1 MRCPCLG
8 IFVELAE
15 MADAND
21 EQQSYSPD
29 PEWTNIFRPEIARGE
44 TLDATLSRIPV
55 FNLLSSKELQLLA
68 RIVHLRHFNPGETVI
83 KRGVQQS
90 GFYLIRSGSVHI
102 VRQDIN
108 QVSTV
113 IAKLGLHELLGEFAL
128 LDSTPR
134 TSSIVAAET
143 SDLIGFFKPDLM
155 DILVTNPQLGCKIL
169 LRLAEQMS
177 KSLQKDYRK
186 LRETKIPL
194 EDLEVALPAESVL
207 P

>member
-1 MRCPCLG
+1 MRCPCQG

-21 EQQSYSPD
+21 DQQVYFPD
-29 PEWTNIFRPEIARGE
+29 PEWTNIFRLEIAQQE
-44 TLDATLSRIPV
+44 TLEATLSRIPV
-55 FNLLSSKELQLLA
+55 FNLLSSKELAQLA
-68 RIVHLRHFNPGETVI
+68 RIVHLRHFTPGETVI

-108 QVSTV
+108 QVTSIVAT
-113 IAKLGLHELLGEFAL
+113 LGLHELLGEFAL
-128 LDSTPR
+128 LDGTPR
-134 TSSIVAAET
+134 TSSIVAAEP
-143 SDLIGFFKPDLM
+143 SELIGFFKPDLM
-155 DILVTNPQLGCKIL
+155 DIVVTNPPVGCKIL
-169 LRLAEQMS
+169 LRLAEEMS
-177 KSLQKDYRK
+177 KSLQRDYSK

-194 EDLEVALPAESVL
+194 EDLDVALPAEPVL

>member
-1 MRCPCLG
+1 MRCPRLG

-15 MADAND
+15 MTDANH
-21 EQQSYSPD
+21 EQQAYSPD
-29 PEWTNIFRPEIARGE
+29 PEWTNIFRPEIAQRE

-55 FNLLSSKELQLLA
+55 FNLLSGKELAQLA
-68 RIVHLRHFNPGETVI
+68 RIVHLRHFEPGETVI

-108 QVSTV
+108 QVTTV
-113 IAKLGLHELLGEFAL
+113 IATLGFHELLGEFAL

-143 SDLIGFFKPDLM
+143 SELIGFFKPDLM

-169 LRLAEQMS
+169 LRLAEEMS

>member
-1 MRCPCLG
+1 
-8 IFVELAE
+8 
-15 MADAND
+15 MADADN
-21 EQQSYSPD
+21 EQQACSPD
-29 PEWTNIFRPEIARGE
+29 PEWTNIFRPEIAQRE
-44 TLDATLSRIPV
+44 TLEATLSRIPV
-55 FNLLSSKELQLLA
+55 FNLLSSKELGRLA

-90 GFYLIRSGSVHI
+90 GFYLIRNGSVHI

-108 QVSTV
+108 QVTTV
-113 IAKLGLHELLGEFAL
+113 VATLGVHELLGEFAL

-134 TSSIVAAET
+134 TSAIVAAEA
-143 SDLIGFFKPDLM
+143 SELIGFFKPDLM
-155 DILVTNPQLGCKIL
+155 DILLTDPQLGCKIL
-169 LRLAEQMS
+169 LRLAEEMS